1 MLKFNPD
8 FAEAV
13 RSNHLAFPA
22 IVTSLPEGGYLL
34 HQLWLFFSLSSA
46 FRKLPE
52 QHESPGHLPLHPQ
65 SLTLF
70 WPPHLIW
77 KRGKEQRGWGL
88 RPKSPLRCSQ
98 PGKPALSLRP
108 LVSTRTGGV
117 RGDGL
122 ECLYKP
128 CELFSLFL
136 SFSQQADL
144 ALQEAIRIAQESND
158 HVCLQHCLV
167 NTFFYSLLVHVMS
180 LLYRDWWVIM
190 SLHQSWLYTLE
201 QMRGSDSTVLT
212 EDSVKMAAHFC
223 LPVSARQV
231 CLIWSGCG
239 FFFLLLLNCFCSLF
253 TVVSVCKTLTTKCC
267 YPYFG
272 LKISKNKFL
281 RENSHC

>member
-1 MLKFNPD
+1 MVGPYRLSKIWVKLQHVVKLFLQ
-8 FAEAV
+8 
-13 RSNHLAFPA
+13 RSGF
-22 IVTSLPEGGYLL
+22 
-34 HQLWLFFSLSSA
+34 
-46 FRKLPE
+46 
-52 QHESPGHLPLHPQ
+52 Q
-65 SLTLF
+65 SFVFIILQKICLQ
-70 WPPHLIW
+70 
-77 KRGKEQRGWGL
+77 KEQRGWGL

-167 NTFFYSLLVHVMS
+167 NTFFYSISSRHVTVVPWLMGHYVITSELALHTGTNEGIRQHRVNRGFSKNGCPFLPASECKTS
-180 LLYRDWWVIM
+180 LFNM
-190 SLHQSWLYTLE
+190 KWLWL
-201 QMRGSDSTVLT
+201 
-212 EDSVKMAAHFC
+212 
-223 LPVSARQV
+223 
-231 CLIWSGCG
+231 
-239 FFFLLLLNCFCSLF
+239 FFFLLLNCFGSLF
-253 TVVSVCKTLTTKCC
+253 TVVSVCKTLTAKCC
-267 YPYFG
+267 YPYFS
-272 LKISKNKFL
+272 LKISKHKFL